1 MFERVSQGAVDVI
14 RGDFPLDRDHTKE
27 VTRLLLQCLDSSQPY
42 VVFDLENVPLIDSA
56 GLEVLLDFTEEFQE
70 LGGALKLAAP
80 NPLCSEILSV
90 TGVSG
95 SVEIFR
101 DALAAAG
108 SFAR

>member
-1 MFERVSQGAVDVI
+1 MPLNGENVKDVA
-14 RGDFPLDRDHTKE
+14 K
-27 VTRLLLQCLDSSQPY
+27 LLVECLGNGQPY
-42 VVFDLENVPLIDSA
+42 VVFDLQNVPLIDSA
-56 GLEVLLDFTEEFQE
+56 GLELLLDFTEQFRE

-80 NPLCSEILSV
+80 SPLCRDILSI
-90 TGVSG
+90 TGLGG